1 MLIKDYLANPSL
13 YLEDIKRIKET
24 NKEYNY
30 LISDCKIQKTN
41 TGKLAN
47 VAFIVKDNINLIGT
61 KTTAASKML
70 ENYQSIYT
78 ATVLENLLKEGAIC
92 LGKSNLDELAMGGTN
107 KTSYFGPCLNA
118 YDKKRISGG
127 SSGGSAV
134 ATALGIGAFSIGTDT
149 GDSIRKPASFNNI
162 IGVKPTYGRISRYG
176 VIPYASS
183 LDHVGYFCNSVNDAA
198 YLLEIMAS
206 YDPKD
211 HTSINETVKEYSK
224 LLNVDLKGKT
234 IAVLQDVIELIK
246 DQNILNKFQFIIKKL
261 KEKGAFIKEIRIDKK
276 LLRALFPTYFI
287 IANCEASSNHS
298 NLDGLRFGINNQ
310 GQDYSATMINNRSA
324 GFGSFVKTR
333 FMIGSYGL
341 YEENQEKIYRK
352 AQKIRSLVI
361 KEFEKIFKDCIALI
375 APASGGIAPL
385 LNDDNR
391 FSFDDHNLIVENY
404 MVFAN
409 FTGSPS
415 MTLPMGFS
423 NDNPVGININAA
435 LFKEEDMFNVALAIE
450 EILKEGEDHE

>member
-1 MLIKDYLANPSL
+1 
-13 YLEDIKRIKET
+13 
-24 NKEYNY
+24 
-30 LISDCKIQKTN
+30 
-41 TGKLAN
+41 
-47 VAFIVKDNINLIGT
+47 
-61 KTTAASKML
+61 
-70 ENYQSIYT
+70 
-78 ATVLENLLKEGAIC
+78 
-92 LGKSNLDELAMGGTN
+92 
-107 KTSYFGPCLNA
+107 
-118 YDKKRISGG
+118 
-127 SSGGSAV
+127 
-134 ATALGIGAFSIGTDT
+134 
-149 GDSIRKPASFNNI
+149 
-162 IGVKPTYGRISRYG
+162 
-176 VIPYASS
+176 
-183 LDHVGYFCNSVNDAA
+183 
-198 YLLEIMAS
+198 
-206 YDPKD
+206 
-211 HTSINETVKEYSK
+211 
-224 LLNVDLKGKT
+224 
-234 IAVLQDVIELIK
+234 
-246 DQNILNKFQFIIKKL
+246 
-261 KEKGAFIKEIRIDKK
+261 
-276 LLRALFPTYFI
+276 
-287 IANCEASSNHS
+287 
-298 NLDGLRFGINNQ
+298 
-310 GQDYSATMINNRSA
+310 MINNRSA